1 MLLFVFTG
9 HLAASYW
16 LSEQC
21 GDSIAHLLLGKHGLY
36 NLLIVHVKRFPTAK
50 SLSDVKGRLVV
61 GANMN
66 VNVKLPILSVVNKK
80 ITSRALYKCFSSS
93 VCNKIQ
99 ASSVKALKN
108 ESSVCL
114 VINLS

>member
-61 GANMN
+61 QANMN

-80 ITSRALYKCFSSS
+80 LLQEHCINASVVRCVIKYKHH
-93 VCNKIQ
+93 Q
-99 ASSVKALKN
+99 
-108 ESSVCL
+108 
-114 VINLS
+114 

>member
-21 GDSIAHLLLGKHGLY
+21 GDNIAHLLLGKHGLY

-50 SLSDVKGRLVV
+50 SISDVKGRLVV

-66 VNVKLPILSVVNKK
+66 VNVKLLILSVVNKK
-80 ITSRALYKCFSSS
+80 LLQEHCINASVVRCVIKYKHH
-93 VCNKIQ
+93 Q
-99 ASSVKALKN
+99 
-108 ESSVCL
+108 
-114 VINLS
+114 